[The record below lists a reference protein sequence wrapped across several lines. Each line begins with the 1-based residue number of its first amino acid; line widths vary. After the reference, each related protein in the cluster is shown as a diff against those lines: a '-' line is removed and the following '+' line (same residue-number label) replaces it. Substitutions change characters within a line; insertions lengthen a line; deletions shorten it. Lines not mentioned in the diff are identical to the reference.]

1 MDLKNLGGW
10 KMEYMLCIVVS
21 VVLSMKMS
29 SLMFEMYLSKTDELF
44 ENAKKEIF
52 SQLDKIIKKSGG
64 K

>member
-10 KMEYMLCIVVS
+10 KMEYILCIVVS

-64 K
+64 

>member
-1 MDLKNLGGW
+1 
-10 KMEYMLCIVVS
+10 MEYMLCIAVS

>member
-10 KMEYMLCIVVS
+10 KMEYILCIVVS